1 MAITPTPNNS
11 IYKGLVFD
19 DIDSRDYGIYIT
31 GSAVFNSPERDVEMI
46 EIPGRNGSYALDN
59 GRFNNI
65 EVTYPAGLFGGS
77 EADFAAGIRA
87 FRNALASRI
96 GYKRL
101 EDDYNPTEYRMAVY
115 KNGLDVTPAQLKAGE
130 FEITFDCQPQR
141 FLTSGETA
149 TAVAS
154 GGTITNPTLFDAK
167 PLLSFKATSTG
178 SITIGGKTIGIKN
191 DPLGTIVLANS
202 GTYTNSQT
210 ITIDNTK
217 FSNGD
222 LITVSQISNIG
233 STHIAPTAGGRISS
247 YANSTA
253 TGMTLAT
260 CLNNTLKYTI
270 AGGATFTAGTSST
283 VSGSASI
290 DITFYKNGVYT
301 TITTSTSFSLAYN
314 GSNTFTVTV
323 TVSGTGLTVKNA
335 PSATVGEISV
345 VSSKSA
351 LSGTLYI
358 DLDLGTAWADQSG
371 NIVDINNAVTLPAD
385 LPVLAPGVNT
395 ITYTNVNTFKVTPR
409 WWRV

>member
-1 MAITPTPNNS
+1 MAITPTGN
-11 IYKGLVFD
+11 IFKGLTFD
-19 DIDSRDYGIYIT
+19 GISSRSYGVYIS
-31 GSAVFNSPERDVEMI
+31 GDAAYNAPERDVEMI
-46 EIPGRNGSYALDN
+46 DIPGRDGSYAYDK
-59 GRFNNI
+59 GRFQNI
-65 EVTYPAGLFGGS
+65 TVTYPAGIFGDTES
-77 EADFAAGIRA
+77 DFADGISD
-87 FRNALASRI
+87 FRNAIAAKK

-101 EDDYNPTEYRMAVY
+101 TDEYNPDEYRMAVY
-115 KNGLDVTPAQLKAGE
+115 RSGLDVTPAQLKAGE
-130 FEITFDCQPQR
+130 FEIVFDCMPQR

-217 FSNGD
+217 FANGD
-222 LITVSQISNIG
+222 QITVSQISNIG
-233 STHIAPTAGGRISS
+233 STFIQPTAGGRISS

-260 CLNNTLKYTI
+260 CLHNTLKYTI

-323 TVSGTGLTVKNA
+323 TVSGTGLTVTDA

-351 LSGTLYI
+351 LSGTLHI

-409 WWRV
+409 WWKV

>member
-1 MAITPTPNNS
+1 MAIIQTGN
-11 IYKGLVFD
+11 IFKGLEFD
-19 DIDSRDYGIYIT
+19 GVSSRTYGVYIS
-31 GSAVFNSPERDVEMI
+31 GDAAYNAPERDVEMI
-46 EIPGRNGSYALDN
+46 DIPGRDGSYAYDK
-59 GRFNNI
+59 GRFQNI
-65 EVTYPAGLFGGS
+65 TVTYPAGIFGDTES
-77 EADFAAGIRA
+77 DFADGISD
-87 FRNALASRI
+87 FRNAIAAKK

-101 EDDYNPTEYRMAVY
+101 TDEYNPDEYRMAVY
-115 KNGLDVTPAQLKAGE
+115 RSGLDVTPAQLKAGQ
-130 FEITFDCQPQR
+130 FEIVFDCMPQR

-217 FSNGD
+217 FANGD
-222 LITVSQISNIG
+222 PITVSQISNIG
-233 STHIAPTAGGRISS
+233 STHIEPTAGGRINT

-253 TGMTLAT
+253 TGMTLAA
-260 CLNNTLKYTI
+260 CSKNTLMYTI

-323 TVSGTGLTVKNA
+323 TVSGTGLTVKDA

-409 WWRV
+409 WWKV

>member
-1 MAITPTPNNS
+1 MAIIQTGN
-11 IYKGLVFD
+11 IFKGLEFD
-19 DIDSRDYGIYIT
+19 GVSSRTYGVYIS
-31 GSAVFNSPERDVEMI
+31 GDAAYNAPERDVEMI
-46 EIPGRNGSYALDN
+46 DIPGRDGSYAYDK
-59 GRFNNI
+59 GRFQNI
-65 EVTYPAGLFGGS
+65 TVTYPAGIFGDTES
-77 EADFAAGIRA
+77 DFADGISD
-87 FRNALASRI
+87 FRNAIAAKK

-101 EDDYNPTEYRMAVY
+101 TDEYNPDEYRMAVY
-115 KNGLDVTPAQLKAGE
+115 RSGLDVTPAQLKAGE
-130 FEITFDCQPQR
+130 FEIVFDCMPQR

-217 FSNGD
+217 FANGD
-222 LITVSQISNIG
+222 QITVSQISNIG
-233 STHIAPTAGGRISS
+233 STHIAPTAGGRIFS

-260 CLNNTLKYTI
+260 CSSNTLKYAI

-323 TVSGTGLTVKNA
+323 TVSGTGLTVTDA

-409 WWRV
+409 WWKV